1 MSAIH
6 EYQYQQQRRRE
17 EYLNRIQRNTQR
29 FAESYKDVL
38 QSMRIQGLDQ
48 VVPSEF
54 RHLESALA
62 RLDGMISSNP
72 ERARELSVGL
82 GDEVYGLRRLA
93 QSLRNQVRGQQRDAR
108 QESSHTA
115 QQEEQRKLILERREQ
130 QQKLSQEE
138 AAKQLEQQ
146 KAHDLWYQ
154 LRAEFTDPII
164 RDFAFDELEKLQN
177 EYKDLSENQLR
188 SRVQQIKSTA
198 SQQASVWKKKQ
209 IKASQID
216 TQLEMI
222 EVQQQQIK
230 SDLNQNPKELQ
241 AILNSLEQSRD
252 FLIKG
257 GQIEQS
263 DFHKSLAEQIER
275 ADEAVTDERC
285 RQLTVRGIV
294 TSLKEQGFV
303 LSKAPE
309 LIRNEDRDEVIIQA
323 RRLSGRQSEF
333 RVSLDGAF
341 SYKFEHYVGMACKND
356 LDDILPKL
364 QEIYGIELSNK
375 KVIWEN
381 PDRNL
386 RSARSMDDTK
396 EHENDN

>member
-6 EYQYQQQRRRE
+6 EYQYQQRRRRE
-17 EYLNRIQRNTQR
+17 EYLRRIQRNTER
-29 FAESYKDVL
+29 FTESYKGVL
-38 QSMRIQGLDQ
+38 QSMRTQGLDQ
-48 VVPSEF
+48 MVPSEF
-54 RHLESALA
+54 LHLKGQVA
-62 RLDGMISSNP
+62 RLDGMVSSNP
-72 ERARELSVGL
+72 EQAREFSIRL

-93 QSLRNQVRGQQRDAR
+93 QSLRNQVRGQQRYAR

-130 QQKLSQEE
+130 QKKLSQEE

-146 KAHDLWYQ
+146 KVHDLWYQ

-164 RDFAFDELEKLQN
+164 RDFAFDKLEKLQN
-177 EYKDLSENQLR
+177 EYSDLSESQLR
-188 SRVQQIKSTA
+188 SQVEQIKITA
-198 SQQASVWKKKQ
+198 SQQASDWKIKQ
-209 IKASQID
+209 VKASQID

-241 AILNSLEQSRD
+241 AVLNSLEQSRD
-252 FLIKG
+252 FLVKG
-257 GQIEQS
+257 GLIEQD
-263 DFHKSLAEQIER
+263 DFHRSLAEQVER
-275 ADEAVTDERC
+275 VDEAVVDERC
-285 RQLTVRGIV
+285 RQLTVHGIV
-294 TSLKEQGFV
+294 NSLKEQGFV
-303 LSKAPE
+303 LNKAPE
-309 LIRNEDRDEVIIQA
+309 LVRNEDRDEVIIQA
-323 RRLSGRQSEF
+323 RRLSGRESEF

-341 SYKFEHYVGMACKND
+341 SYKFEHYEGMACKD
-356 LDDILPKL
+356 DIDDILPKL

-396 EHENDN
+396 EHDNDN

>member
-17 EYLNRIQRNTQR
+17 EYLNRIQGNTRR
-29 FAESYKDVL
+29 FSESYKGVL
-38 QSMRIQGLDQ
+38 QNMRAQGLDQ

-54 RHLESALA
+54 SHLENQVA
-62 RLDGMISSNP
+62 RLDSMLSSNP

-93 QSLRNQVRGQQRDAR
+93 QGLRNQVRGQQRYAR
-108 QESSHTA
+108 QESIHTA

-138 AAKQLEQQ
+138 EAKQLEQQ

-188 SRVQQIKSTA
+188 SRVEQIKSTA
-198 SQQASVWKKKQ
+198 SQQASVWKTKQ
-209 IKASQID
+209 IKTSQID

-257 GQIEQS
+257 GQIEQG

-294 TSLKEQGFV
+294 SSLKEQGFV

-341 SYKFEHYVGMACKND
+341 SYKFEHYEGMACKND
-356 LDDILPKL
+356 IDDILPKL

>member
-17 EYLNRIQRNTQR
+17 EYLNRIQANTQR

-72 ERARELSVGL
+72 ERARELSIGL

-93 QSLRNQVRGQQRDAR
+93 QNLCNQVRGQQRYAR

-115 QQEEQRKLILERREQ
+115 QQEEQRKLILERTEQ

-177 EYKDLSENQLR
+177 EYKELSEIQLR
-188 SRVQQIKSTA
+188 ERVEQIKSTA
-198 SQQASVWKKKQ
+198 SQQASVWKTKQ

-263 DFHKSLAEQIER
+263 DFHKSLAGQIER

-341 SYKFEHYVGMACKND
+341 SYKFEHYEGMACKND

-396 EHENDN
+396 EHGNDN